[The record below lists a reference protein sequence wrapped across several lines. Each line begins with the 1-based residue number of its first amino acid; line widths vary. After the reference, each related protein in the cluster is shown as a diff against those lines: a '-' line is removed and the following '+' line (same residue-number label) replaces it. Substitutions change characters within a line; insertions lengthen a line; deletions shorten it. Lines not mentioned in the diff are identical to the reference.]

1 MKRRISFQF
10 VAVTILIL
18 VIFIVGATLIARRS
32 LNDSTELNLRHYVD
46 IVETDVEESRSYD
59 DIIDKYKDLSSDIRI
74 TFIDEDGIVLAD
86 SSADDLDN
94 HLDRPEIKNPG
105 AVYIRESDTLNMQM
119 MYLSKTLNNG
129 DYLRV
134 SIPTESTLQFLND
147 FIGFSIVLGL
157 IIMIV
162 TIFISVFL
170 INQSLKPLEDVKNN
184 LISVNEGHY
193 QDIMPVKKYDEVN
206 AFIREINAINKTISS
221 NISSLKT
228 EKSKTDFLINQMKQG
243 ICVLD
248 QNKHIIF
255 INNYLKDIYRFN
267 IDININK
274 DYRFLFREDNLQNT
288 IEELFQTEQNKSIIV
303 EKNQRYYNVSL
314 NYSKDNWRHLPSA
327 IIIYTDI
334 TAIRQLEILKKDF
347 FVNASHELKTPLT
360 SIMGS
365 ADIIK
370 EDMAKDKEMVID
382 LARRIHQ
389 EATRMNDLVMD
400 MLKLTEIESQD
411 QIKNHTVFIVDHLV
425 DDVINN
431 LSVLIKEKNIQVEKT
446 INVHTF
452 EFNPE
457 DFYQL
462 LKNIIE
468 NAIKYNRENGHVWV
482 DISSKNKK
490 LYIKIKDDGI
500 GIPQDDQ
507 TRVFERFYRV
517 DKARSRAS
525 SGTGL
530 GLSIVKHILINA
542 GGEIELESSE
552 NQGTLFTITLPIND

>member
-10 VAVTILIL
+10 VAVTIMILI
-18 VIFIVGATLIARRS
+18 VFIVGATLIARSS
-32 LNDSTELNLRHYVD
+32 LNDSTELNLRHYLD
-46 IVETDVEESRSYD
+46 IVETDVEESRTYD
-59 DIIDKYKDLSSDIRI
+59 DIIEKYKDLSSDIRI

-86 SSADDLDN
+86 SSANDLDN

-105 AVYIRESDTLNMQM
+105 AVYIRQSDTLNIQM
-119 MYLSKTLNNG
+119 MYLSKILNNG

-134 SIPTESTLQFLND
+134 SIPAESTLQFLND

-157 IIMIV
+157 IIMIA
-162 TIFISVFL
+162 TIFISVYL

-184 LISVNEGHY
+184 LVKVNEGQY

-206 AFIREINAINKTISS
+206 AFIKEINEINKTISS

-274 DYRFLFREDNLQNT
+274 DYRFLFREDNLQKT
-288 IEELFQTEQNKSIIV
+288 IEELFQTEQNKNIIV

-411 QIKNHTVFIVDHLV
+411 QIKNHAVFIVDHLV

-431 LSVLIKEKNIQVEKT
+431 LSVLIKDKNIQVEKN
-446 INVHTF
+446 IRIHTF

-468 NAIKYNRENGHVWV
+468 NAIKYNHENGHVWI
-482 DISSKNKK
+482 DISSSNNA
-490 LYIKIKDDGI
+490 LVVKIKDDGI

-507 TRVFERFYRV
+507 KRVFERFYRV

-525 SGTGL
+525 GGTGL

-542 GGEIELESSE
+542 NGDIELESSE
-552 NQGTLFTITLPIND
+552 NQGTQFTITIPIND

>member
-507 TRVFERFYRV
+507 KRVFERFYRV

-525 SGTGL
+525 GGTGL

>member
-274 DYRFLFREDNLQNT
+274 DYRFLFREENLQNT

-507 TRVFERFYRV
+507 KRVFERFYRV

-525 SGTGL
+525 GGTGL

>member
-18 VIFIVGATLIARRS
+18 IIFIVGATLIARRS

-105 AVYIRESDTLNMQM
+105 SVYIRESDTLNMQM

-157 IIMIV
+157 IIMII

-184 LISVNEGHY
+184 LISVNEGQY

-255 INNYLKDIYRFN
+255 INNYLKNIYRFN

-507 TRVFERFYRV
+507 KRVFERFYRV

-525 SGTGL
+525 GGTGL

>member
-1 MKRRISFQF
+1 M
-10 VAVTILIL
+10 
-18 VIFIVGATLIARRS
+18 
-32 LNDSTELNLRHYVD
+32 
-46 IVETDVEESRSYD
+46 
-59 DIIDKYKDLSSDIRI
+59 
-74 TFIDEDGIVLAD
+74 
-86 SSADDLDN
+86 
-94 HLDRPEIKNPG
+94 
-105 AVYIRESDTLNMQM
+105 
-119 MYLSKTLNNG
+119 
-129 DYLRV
+129 
-134 SIPTESTLQFLND
+134 
-147 FIGFSIVLGL
+147 
-157 IIMIV
+157 
-162 TIFISVFL
+162 
-170 INQSLKPLEDVKNN
+170 
-184 LISVNEGHY
+184 
-193 QDIMPVKKYDEVN
+193 
-206 AFIREINAINKTISS
+206 
-221 NISSLKT
+221 
-228 EKSKTDFLINQMKQG
+228 
-243 ICVLD
+243 
-248 QNKHIIF
+248 
-255 INNYLKDIYRFN
+255 
-267 IDININK
+267 
-274 DYRFLFREDNLQNT
+274 QNT

-431 LSVLIKEKNIQVEKT
+431 LSVLIKDKNIQVEKT

-507 TRVFERFYRV
+507 KRVFERFYRV

-525 SGTGL
+525 GGTGL

-552 NQGTLFTITLPIND
+552 NQGTLFTIKLPIND

>member
-507 TRVFERFYRV
+507 KRVFERFYRV

>member
-10 VAVTILIL
+10 SAVTILIL
-18 VIFIVGATLIARRS
+18 VIFIIGATLIARRS
-32 LNDSTELNLRHYVD
+32 LNDSTELNLRHYLD
-46 IVETDVEESRSYD
+46 IVEIEVEESRSYD

-105 AVYIRESDTLNMQM
+105 SVYIRESDTLNMQM

-184 LISVNEGHY
+184 LTSVNEGQY
-193 QDIMPVKKYDEVN
+193 KDIMPVKKYDEVN

-267 IDININK
+267 IDININ
-274 DYRFLFREDNLQNT
+274 
-288 IEELFQTEQNKSIIV
+288 
-303 EKNQRYYNVSL
+303 
-314 NYSKDNWRHLPSA
+314 
-327 IIIYTDI
+327 
-334 TAIRQLEILKKDF
+334 
-347 FVNASHELKTPLT
+347 
-360 SIMGS
+360 
-365 ADIIK
+365 
-370 EDMAKDKEMVID
+370 
-382 LARRIHQ
+382 
-389 EATRMNDLVMD
+389 
-400 MLKLTEIESQD
+400 
-411 QIKNHTVFIVDHLV
+411 
-425 DDVINN
+425 
-431 LSVLIKEKNIQVEKT
+431 
-446 INVHTF
+446 
-452 EFNPE
+452 
-457 DFYQL
+457 
-462 LKNIIE
+462 
-468 NAIKYNRENGHVWV
+468 
-482 DISSKNKK
+482 
-490 LYIKIKDDGI
+490 
-500 GIPQDDQ
+500 
-507 TRVFERFYRV
+507 
-517 DKARSRAS
+517 
-525 SGTGL
+525 
-530 GLSIVKHILINA
+530 
-542 GGEIELESSE
+542 
-552 NQGTLFTITLPIND
+552 

>member
-1 MKRRISFQF
+1 MKRRISYQF
-10 VAVTILIL
+10 VFLTLMIL
-18 VIFIVGATLIARRS
+18 VIFIVGATLIAKSS
-32 LNDSTELNLRHYVD
+32 LNDSTEMNLRHYID
-46 IVETDVEESRSYD
+46 IVETDVEDLRSYD
-59 DIIDKYKDLSSDIRI
+59 DILDKYKDLSSDIRI
-74 TFIDEDGIVLAD
+74 TFIDEDGVVLAD
-86 SSADDLDN
+86 SSAEDLDN
-94 HLDRPEIKNPG
+94 HINRPEIQNPG
-105 AVYIRESDTLNMQM
+105 SVYIRESDTLNMEM
-119 MYLSKTLNNG
+119 MYLSITLDNG

-157 IIMIV
+157 IIMII

-170 INQSLKPLEDVKNN
+170 INQSLKPFEDVKNN
-184 LISVNEGHY
+184 LIKVNEGLY

-206 AFIREINAINKTISS
+206 AFIKEINTINRTISS

-267 IDININK
+267 INININK
-274 DYRFLFREDNLQNT
+274 DYRFLFREENLQKT
-288 IEELFQTEQNKSIIV
+288 IEELFQSEQNKSIIV
-303 EKNQRYYNVSL
+303 EKNHRYYNVSL

-370 EDMAKDKEMVID
+370 EDMVKDKEMVID

-425 DDVINN
+425 DDIINN
-431 LSVLIKEKNIQVEKT
+431 LSLLIKEKNIQVEKS
-446 INVHTF
+446 ISVHTF
-452 EFNPE
+452 EFNTE

-462 LKNIIE
+462 LKNVIE
-468 NAIKYNRENGHVWV
+468 NAIKYNYENGHVWI
-482 DISSKNKK
+482 DISAEKEN
-490 LYIKIKDDGI
+490 LLIKIKDDGI

-507 TRVFERFYRV
+507 KRVFERFYRV

-525 SGTGL
+525 GGTGL

-542 GGEIELESSE
+542 GGHIELESAE
-552 NQGTLFTITLPIND
+552 NQGTLFTIKLPFNH